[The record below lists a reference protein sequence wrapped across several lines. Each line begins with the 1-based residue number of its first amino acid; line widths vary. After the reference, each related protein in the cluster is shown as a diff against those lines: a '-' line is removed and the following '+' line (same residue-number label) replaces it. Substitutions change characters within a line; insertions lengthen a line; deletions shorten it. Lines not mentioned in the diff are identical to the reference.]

1 MSTLKTII
9 IEDEKPTARLLKRM
23 VESLHLEVITLLHSI
38 KESIEW
44 LSENTH
50 PDIIFLDIQLSDGIS
65 FDIFEEIT
73 TSSAIIF
80 TTAYDQYAL
89 QAFKLKSV
97 DYLLKPIDKDDLQEA
112 ITKFKSHFNTSQSAV
127 NLLDLKN
134 LLVSQSKPSYKER
147 FSFKVG
153 QHLKV
158 IPVSDIQCI
167 YSENKGTYINTI
179 ENRNYLLEHSLEK
192 IGEDLNPNIFH
203 RVNRKAF
210 ININAINDIVAY
222 TNSRLEIKLKKAF
235 DDQIIVSRE
244 RVKGFKEWLDK

>member
-1 MSTLKTII
+1 MSTITTII
-9 IEDEKPTARLLKRM
+9 IEDEKPAARLLRRM
-23 VESLHLEVITLLHSI
+23 VEGINLEVITMLHSV
-38 KESIEW
+38 KEAIEW
-44 LSENTH
+44 FSQNTH

-65 FDIFEEIT
+65 FDIFDEIST
-73 TSSAIIF
+73 DSAIIF

-97 DYLLKPIDKDDLQEA
+97 DYLLKPIDPDDLEDA
-112 ITKFKSHFNTSQSAV
+112 IDKYRSHFEQPQPSV
-127 NLLDLKN
+127 NLQDLKN
-134 LLVSQSKPSYKER
+134 LLVSNHQNTYKER

-158 IPVSDIQCI
+158 VSISDIQCI
-167 YSENKGTYINTI
+167 YSENKGTYINTTD
-179 ENRNYLLEHSLEK
+179 NRNYLLEHSLEK
-192 IGEDLNPNIFH
+192 IGDDLDPNLFH

-210 ININAINDIVAY
+210 VNINAIDDIIAY

-244 RVKGFKEWLDK
+244 RVKGFKEWLNN